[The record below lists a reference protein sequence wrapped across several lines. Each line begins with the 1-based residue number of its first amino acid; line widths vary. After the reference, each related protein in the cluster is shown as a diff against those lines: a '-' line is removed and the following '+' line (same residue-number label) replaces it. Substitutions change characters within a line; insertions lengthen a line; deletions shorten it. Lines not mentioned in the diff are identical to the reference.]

1 MKLSCDDIRG
11 VVGILP
17 TPGTPDAGRWDTE
30 NSVNLPET
38 EKMVAGIVEAGTD
51 VIMTTG
57 TFGQGAS
64 LLWEEL
70 RDFVD
75 CVVQTT
81 AKRRPVFAGVTT
93 LNTRETI
100 RRAKGLV
107 QLGADGLF
115 LGRPM
120 WLAMDDEAIVEYYRD
135 LAEALPGIPF
145 IIYDNP
151 LAFKGKISKDAYRE
165 LTKNPQ
171 IVAAKHASTPELE
184 GNLAEFGDKIRIL
197 PLEIHW
203 YRLAKSYPDL
213 ALACWS
219 GGIACAP
226 APVNALGRTIARRE
240 WADAEA
246 ISERINWAVKPML
259 KAGWAPLRTTAFS
272 SVTSAL
278 RLPGSSIRAPRDR
291 PTRRRRPS

>member
-11 VVGILP
+11 IVGILP
-17 TPGTPDAGRWDTE
+17 TPGTPDADRWDCE
-30 NSVNLPET
+30 HSVNLPET
-38 EKMVAGIVEAGTD
+38 EKMVAGIVDAGTEI
-51 VIMTTG
+51 IMTTG

-64 LLWEEL
+64 LLYEEL

-100 RRAKGLV
+100 RRAKGVLAT
-107 QLGADGLF
+107 GADGLF

-120 WLAMDDEAIVEYYRD
+120 WLAMDDVAIVEYYRD
-135 LAEALPGIPF
+135 LAEALPGVPF
-145 IIYDNP
+145 VIYDNP
-151 LAFKGKISKDAYRE
+151 LAFKGPISKDAYRE
-165 LTKNPQ
+165 LTKNKQ

-184 GNLAEFGDKIRIL
+184 SNLADFGDKIRIL

-203 YRLAKSYPDL
+203 YRLAKTYPEL

-226 APVNALGRTIARRE
+226 APANSL
-240 WADAEA
+240 
-246 ISERINWAVKPML
+246 S
-259 KAGWAPLRTTAFS
+259 
-272 SVTSAL
+272 
-278 RLPGSSIRAPRDR
+278 
-291 PTRRRRPS
+291 